1 MNNIE
6 NIEIKRYKGDNSEF
20 LTDIVIVEEIL
31 NIYVNGK
38 HFTSLM
44 YTPGD
49 DENFIVGF
57 LFCHGIIKEKSDIK
71 SIEFRGENIVMV
83 IISVEADENYSGIM
97 AITSGCGGGSIRLN
111 LMKKENISTVVS
123 NYLVDHE
130 RIIQNMKSFNA
141 ASTLFK
147 ETGGVHGCA
156 LYSEEK
162 LIIMKEDIGRH
173 NAADKVIGEAV
184 LMGINFDDKLLY
196 TTGRVSSDIML
207 KAIHAG
213 IPVLVSH
220 SAPSNMAINLATAAN
235 ITLVGFV
242 RGDRMNI
249 YSTHNRVY

>member
-6 NIEIKRYKGDNSEF
+6 NIEIKRYKGDNLEI
-20 LTDIVIVEEIL
+20 LTDIVIVEEVL

-49 DENFIVGF
+49 NENFIVGF
-57 LFCHGIIKEKSDIK
+57 LFCLGVIKGKADIK
-71 SIEFRGENIVMV
+71 SIEFRGDNIAMI
-83 IISVEADENYSGIM
+83 IISAEAAENYSGIM

-111 LMKKENISTVVS
+111 LMKKENIVTVLS
-123 NYLVDHE
+123 NYSVAHE
-130 RIIQNMKSFNA
+130 RIVQNMKSFNA

-173 NAADKVIGEAV
+173 NAADKVIGEA
-184 LMGINFDDKLLY
+184 LLKDINFDDKLMY

-207 KAIHAG
+207 KVIHAG

-220 SAPSNMAINLATAAN
+220 SAPSNIAIKLAKAAN
-235 ITLVGFV
+235 ITLIGFV

-249 YSTHNRVY
+249 YSMYNRVY